1 MVRHARHIKKVVG
14 MDALSMEEL
23 RLCQMYFSIGSKPA
37 PASRVA
43 QILIHKAHQ
52 TTIPEQVEI
61 RPLIGRTQTVGYVLD
76 EEAREHLD
84 GLTRAYAPHVV
95 KGLGRAM
102 GDRRFRFTAAALLRY
117 LITNK
122 AREIEGARKGQAGVD
137 EQGIQ
142 LDSESSSTDEITAA

>member
-1 MVRHARHIKKVVG
+1 
-14 MDALSMEEL
+14 MDAVSMEEL
-23 RLCQMYFSIGSKPA
+23 RLCQRYYSVGSKPA

-52 TTIPEQVEI
+52 ATTPEQVEI
-61 RPLIGRTQTVGYVLD
+61 RPLIGPTQTASFVLD

-84 GLTRAYAPHVV
+84 GLTRAYGPRIV
-95 KGLGRAM
+95 KGAGRTI

-122 AREIEGARKGQAGVD
+122 AREIEARLKSQAGVD
-137 EQGIQ
+137 EQGTQ
-142 LDSESSSTDEITAA
+142 LDSESSDTDRITAA

>member
-23 RLCQMYFSIGSKPA
+23 RLCQRYYSVGSKPA

-43 QILIHKAHQ
+43 QILIHKAHP

-61 RPLIGRTQTVGYVLD
+61 RPLSGRTQTVGFVLD
-76 EEAREHLD
+76 EEARELLD
-84 GLTRAYAPHVV
+84 GLTRAYAPRIV
-95 KGLGRAM
+95 KGAGRAI

-122 AREIEGARKGQAGVD
+122 AREIEARLKSKAEVE
-137 EQGIQ
+137 EQGTL
-142 LDSESSSTDEITAA
+142 LDPESSDTDRITAA